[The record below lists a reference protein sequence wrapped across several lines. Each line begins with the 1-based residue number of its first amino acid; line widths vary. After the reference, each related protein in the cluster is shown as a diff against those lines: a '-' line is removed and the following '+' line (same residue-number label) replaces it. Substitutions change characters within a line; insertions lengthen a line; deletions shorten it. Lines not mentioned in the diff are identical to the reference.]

1 MIIEIKINKIQCF
14 LIRNTNIIAVIVVY
28 LFLIIYG
35 SLIKINLDLKLT
47 LRFKLRSFLNLK
59 LLERD
64 VEIMKTR
71 KLGHSDLEVSA
82 IGLGLMGMSEL
93 YGKAK
98 DEESILTIHRSLELG
113 MTLLD
118 TADCYGNGHNEELLG
133 KALKGRRE
141 QAVLAS
147 KFGVGPNF
155 EGVFGHPDYVKAAI
169 DRSLKR
175 LGVDY
180 LDLYYYHRI
189 DPEIP
194 VEETVGAMS
203 DLVKEGKVRYLGLS
217 EASVDS
223 IRRAHAVHPISALQT
238 EYSLWSRDVET
249 EVFPAIEEL
258 GITFV
263 AYSPLSRGFLS
274 GAVRK
279 FEDFAQTDYRR
290 VLPRFQGEN
299 FQKNLEL
306 VDKIKEIAIEKDCT
320 PSQLAIAWTMASGA
334 LPIPGTKR
342 IPYLEEN
349 AGSLEVE
356 LTSEDLQRIEEVM
369 PKDSVSGERY

>member
-1 MIIEIKINKIQCF
+1 
-14 LIRNTNIIAVIVVY
+14 L
-28 LFLIIYG
+28 
-35 SLIKINLDLKLT
+35 
-47 LRFKLRSFLNLK
+47 
-59 LLERD
+59 
-64 VEIMKTR
+64 KTR

-93 YGKAK
+93 YGKAN
-98 DEESILTIHRSLELG
+98 DEESILTIHRALELG
-113 MTLLD
+113 VTLLD

-141 QAVLAS
+141 QAVIAS

-155 EGVFGHPDYVKAAI
+155 EGVFGHPNYVKAAI

-180 LDLYYYHRI
+180 IDLYYYHRI
-189 DPEIP
+189 DPEVPI
-194 VEETVGAMS
+194 EETVGAMS
-203 DLVKEGKVRYLGLS
+203 NLVKEGKVRYIGLS
-217 EASVDS
+217 EASAEIV
-223 IRRAHAVHPISALQT
+223 RQAHSVHPISALQT

-249 EVFPAIEEL
+249 EILPTVNEL

-274 GAVRK
+274 GSLRK
-279 FEDFAQTDYRR
+279 FEDFAESDYRR
-290 VLPRFQGEN
+290 FLPRFQGRN
-299 FQKNLEL
+299 FQNNLDL
-306 VDKIKEIAIEKDCT
+306 VDRVKGIAEEKNCT
-320 PSQLAIAWTMASGA
+320 PSQLAIAWTIANGS

-342 IPYLEEN
+342 ISYLEEN
-349 AGSLEVE
+349 VATQEIE
-356 LTSEDLQRIEEVM
+356 LTSEDLRRIEEVM